1 MITNREDYLSYV
13 FENLYLVETNRDES
27 AIFIEYKRKIEGVEG
42 VKKIL
47 SRNCV
52 RFSKNL
58 RDTGEWR
65 RLICEQVLLSV
76 R

>member
-13 FENLYLVETNRDES
+13 FENLYVVETNRDES
-27 AIFIEYKRKIEGVEG
+27 AIFIEYKSKIEGVEG
-42 VKKIL
+42 VKKFFLEI
-47 SRNCV
+47 V
-52 RFSKNL
+52 FVFSKNL

-65 RLICEQVLLSV
+65 RLICEQVVLSV